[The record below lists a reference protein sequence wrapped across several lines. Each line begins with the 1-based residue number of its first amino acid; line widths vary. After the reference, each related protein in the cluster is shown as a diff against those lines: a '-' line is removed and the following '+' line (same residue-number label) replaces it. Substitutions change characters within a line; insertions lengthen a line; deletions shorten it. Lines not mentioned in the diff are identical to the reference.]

1 MVKVPVSSAAKPKL
15 MRTALALLSL
25 KAVDVGKNLFCQCGV
40 GAHIAVAGSFHR
52 RLQLAFVRLLK
63 LLFWVALK

>member
-25 KAVDVGKNLFCQCGV
+25 KAVDVDCFTRFSFSIALLRLNRWAGV
-40 GAHIAVAGSFHR
+40 RTLG
-52 RLQLAFVRLLK
+52 
-63 LLFWVALK
+63 